1 MMKSILMGLA
11 GGQRSFTPLA
21 VVAVAA
27 LRGELPRDS
36 GAPRLLGHP
45 LVAGAAVVMAAAEMA
60 GDKLKSAP
68 DRVVPPG
75 LAARIIGSG
84 LAGMALAPRR
94 QRWTVAAAGSAA
106 AVAASYVG
114 WRARLAAM
122 ERGGQTATG
131 FAEDAAVLGSAVAV
145 VRV

>member
-1 MMKSILMGLA
+1 MRKSILMGLV
-11 GGQRSFTPLA
+11 GGQRSFAPLA

-27 LRGELPRDS
+27 LRRELPRGN

-68 DRVVPPG
+68 DRVVPAG
-75 LAARIIGSG
+75 LAARIIGSA
-84 LAGMALAPRR
+84 LTGMALAPRQ
-94 QRWTVAAAGSAA
+94 QRWTAAAAGSAA

-114 WRARLAAM
+114 WRARLKAM
-122 ERGGQTATG
+122 ERHGQSATG

-145 VRV
+145 LRS